1 MNNETLEL
9 NKKIYDFWN
18 NDFLITEQ
26 TEDYHYYLPTF
37 LTNIKKSSLTIIGC
51 NPSLNKN
58 GYKNCFKGT
67 KYEDL
72 DFFKRISRTENINFA
87 HDFQAN
93 ILELHDIER
102 EIGSKHPYALKLHD
116 VAKKIGV
123 KDFKNDVTVLDLFF
137 IRDTNQKNIEKRLKQ
152 KISNTRPVKYEFTT
166 FAEEQIK
173 ISMEALRLSDPY
185 LILIANAKASN
196 IFIEF
201 NKDKIYSKQ
210 FGDLKCYM
218 FEFYGRNVPIFFSSM
233 LSGQRALDI
242 FSLERLIWDMTQTL
256 KKVRE
261 NSLDVNVS
269 I

>member
-1 MNNETLEL
+1 MNHETLEL

-18 NDFLITEQ
+18 NDFLNAEQ
-26 TEDYHYYLPTF
+26 KKDYHLYLPAF
-37 LTNIKKSSLTIIGC
+37 LSDIQKSTLTIIGC

-67 KYEDL
+67 TYEDL
-72 DFFKRISRTENINFA
+72 DFFKRISREENENFS
-87 HDFQAN
+87 HDFQSN
-93 ILELHDIER
+93 IIELHDIEGK
-102 EIGSKHPYALKLHD
+102 IGSKHPYVLKLID
-116 VAKKIGV
+116 VTTNIGI

-173 ISMEALRLSDPY
+173 ISMEALSLSDPD

-196 IFIEF
+196 IFIEY

-210 FGDLKCYM
+210 FGDLKCYI
-218 FEFYGRNVPIFFSSM
+218 FKLNGRSVPIFFSSM
-233 LSGQRALDI
+233 LSGQRALDT
-242 FSLERLIWDMTQTL
+242 FSLDRLIWDMTQIL
-256 KKVRE
+256 KKIRE
-261 NSLDVNVS
+261 NQLDMTIS